1 MKTRRLTRGSCFAAR
16 WLNIGTF
23 LEFIAVWAPS
33 GRWTGIWGVWGQ
45 WGVGEGREGEWE
57 NSSGFLSLPSVLFCR
72 VKAGLLVCKIE
83 HLQIR
88 FTFKWPGKNIL
99 VAKQS
104 RKFLNSDKCFF
115 HIAAYIAAEWIQ
127 TDCFK
132 LSLIRAQNRTALY
145 ILIQLYACCCV
156 HFFMLGLN
164 RGHWEALIYSFVCV
178 LLCSCAFVSVHVLLC
193 FCMCICVCVLL
204 SWSYR

>member
-1 MKTRRLTRGSCFAAR
+1 MYENKTINKRKLFRSTLAKHRHFSRIYSSLGAQWEVEGHLGGYGGWGGS
-16 WLNIGTF
+16 G
-23 LEFIAVWAPS
+23 
-33 GRWTGIWGVWGQ
+33 G
-45 WGVGEGREGEWE
+45 WE

-72 VKAGLLVCKIE
+72 VKAGLLFCKIE

-127 TDCFK
+127 TDWFK
-132 LSLIRAQNRTALY
+132 LSLSRVQNRTAFY

-156 HFFMLGLN
+156 HLF
-164 RGHWEALIYSFVCV
+164 
-178 LLCSCAFVSVHVLLC
+178 LCA
-193 FCMCICVCVLL
+193 CVCVLL
-204 SWSYR
+204 SWS